1 MVLAGLSL
9 SCGLDV
15 ASSAPGLEEMPVEF
29 SASRGLCKVA
39 SLRLLDVLQVIP
51 EPCHLLFLGDQGG
64 AGVQV

>member
-1 MVLAGLSL
+1 M
-9 SCGLDV
+9 
-15 ASSAPGLEEMPVEF
+15 
-29 SASRGLCKVA
+29 A